1 MAENSNVKSM
11 LGNQQKYRIV
21 VKNSGQLHRSGETR
35 TCAQALQKNKQSV
48 MLKEKARN
56 INKQRG
62 LLFMNSVI
70 VSCEMRYAK
79 WPY

>member
-35 TCAQALQKNKQSV
+35 TCAQALQKNKQSL
-48 MLKEKARN
+48 MLKEKTR
-56 INKQRG
+56 ISKQRG

-79 WPY
+79 KAY